1 MGVACPSVMQP
12 PDSASQ
18 STCTA
23 SDAGDVRPQK
33 RMRQSEPRRL
43 CEHDVGL
50 LTYVHPDWRPVHAI
64 IKQRYADF
72 LVREIAP
79 DGQVVRITSLDP
91 PGDSGFRSQAPSKD
105 SASWDDLLP
114 YFGEEQL
121 AQLRSLCEHGPVDSR
136 VLADK
141 TERTQIHRLVRAL
154 AGDSLVSDTVVVESG
169 AYAGHSTDAAPAS
182 VVRVQKQTWG
192 STSCTSS
199 SSSSSSSAPVQSSSS
214 SHSHSRPRSRANADP
229 DSEAMAAPPY
239 IHFTL
244 QKTNRDSQE
253 ALQWLAR
260 FLKLDHR
267 GRSSSANMLSVAGT
281 KDKRAVTVQRVAL
294 QRGRRTLHDVWHM
307 VNHIGQPVSS
317 APGDTRR
324 RSVTYATT
332 TRAERGLRIAH
343 LSYADAPLQLGM
355 LNGNEF
361 TITLRDVRWADTTE
375 LGSDAAEL
383 RAFLATRVQEIQA
396 HGFINYFG
404 MQRFG
409 TGFVSTH
416 RIGIAVLCG
425 DYHEALHLILDAGA
439 MEDGSNRSHG
449 SGHDSHNDK
458 HVPTQ
463 PRHDAENDDD
473 DDDGAPPA
481 VLASRQAQAAVRDQ
495 RYHDAYRLMPKK
507 CVAERAVLEKMK
519 APYWSPTDPLGAFQN
534 IPRSLRLMYVH
545 AYQSYVWN
553 RLVSERVR
561 RFGALKPVVGD
572 LVLVNNMA
580 VELDEQSVSRYTMQ
594 DVVMPMPGADVHLP
608 PNGWLASMY
617 EDILRE
623 DGLTPSS
630 LSSSAQP
637 EYRLKGAYR
646 RMLQMPQHLRH
657 TLLAYNDANATLC
670 ATDEEVLLPD
680 HGTQGPGAVDVVD
693 KDQQAPFLALQL
705 TFELPPSSYA
715 TVMLRELL
723 RTDTSAHLHKELTK
737 QSIDASS

>member
-1 MGVACPSVMQP
+1 
-12 PDSASQ
+12 
-18 STCTA
+18 
-23 SDAGDVRPQK
+23 
-33 RMRQSEPRRL
+33 MRQSEPRRL

-416 RIGIAVLCG
+416 RIGIAVLRG

-545 AYQSYVWN
+545 AYQSYAVSYTHLTLPTSE
-553 RLVSERVR
+553 LV
-561 RFGALKPVVGD
+561 
-572 LVLVNNMA
+572 
-580 VELDEQSVSRYTMQ
+580 
-594 DVVMPMPGADVHLP
+594 
-608 PNGWLASMY
+608 
-617 EDILRE
+617 
-623 DGLTPSS
+623 
-630 LSSSAQP
+630 
-637 EYRLKGAYR
+637 
-646 RMLQMPQHLRH
+646 
-657 TLLAYNDANATLC
+657 
-670 ATDEEVLLPD
+670 
-680 HGTQGPGAVDVVD
+680 
-693 KDQQAPFLALQL
+693 
-705 TFELPPSSYA
+705 
-715 TVMLRELL
+715 
-723 RTDTSAHLHKELTK
+723 
-737 QSIDASS
+737 